1 MRKYYKGFV
10 PFSWFR
16 RVSFSWDGVKINVLV
31 VKIKLKCTITYISFY
46 YCYFVSYFLNGF
58 TWGLQITLFLLFTLF
73 LQSLHGATTNILN
86 RGRISGSN
94 KMLIGWSIRA
104 ESQISVF

>member
-10 PFSWFR
+10 AFSRFR
-16 RVSFSWDGVKINVLV
+16 RVSFSWDGVRINVTV
-31 VKIKLKCTITYISFY
+31 VKINLKCTITYISFC

-73 LQSLHGATTNILN
+73 FAKPSLGLP
-86 RGRISGSN
+86 
-94 KMLIGWSIRA
+94 LIFSIGA
-104 ESQISVF
+104 ESQAQIRC